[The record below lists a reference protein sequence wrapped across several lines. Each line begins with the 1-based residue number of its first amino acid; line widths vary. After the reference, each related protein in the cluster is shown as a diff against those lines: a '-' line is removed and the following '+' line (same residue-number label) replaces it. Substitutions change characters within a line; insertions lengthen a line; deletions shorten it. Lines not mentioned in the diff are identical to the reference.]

1 MLRTAGSTI
10 SRFSTSGHPEA
21 LEIRLHGDL
30 VLTMVKLPFTS
41 KGCLDKARHK
51 ISFAIMRY
59 NKITTIFRACA
70 EPRTAQRTQK

>member
-30 VLTMVKLPFTS
+30 VLTMVELSSTS
-41 KGCLDKARHK
+41 KGYLDKAHHK
-51 ISFAIMRY
+51 LLFADMRY
-59 NKITTIFRACA
+59 YKITTTHQACA
-70 EPRTAQRTQK
+70 KP